1 VRRRL
6 LELKAVELTI
16 RRAHLIVDCEAQE
29 PREHLLAIRDASA
42 WDAELARAVQSRH
55 FRPIGEAA
63 TRVVEKLSQNRARR
77 VDAPLPQ
84 SASERRKGITTT
96 QEDE

>member
-1 VRRRL
+1 MRRRL

-16 RRAHLIVDCEAQE
+16 RRAHLIADCEAQE
-29 PREHLLAIRDASA
+29 RRDHLLAIRDASA
-42 WDAELARAVQSRH
+42 WDAELVRAVHSRH

-63 TRVVEKLSQNRARR
+63 TRVVEKVSQNRARR

>member
-1 VRRRL
+1 MRRRL

-16 RRAHLIVDCEAQE
+16 RRAHLIADCEAQE
-29 PREHLLAIRDASA
+29 LGEHLLAIRDASA
-42 WDAELARAVQSRH
+42 WDAELARAVHSRH

-63 TRVVEKLSQNRARR
+63 TRVVEKLSQNRASR

-84 SASERRKGITTT
+84 PTSERRKGITTT